1 MPLILSL
8 THVFKQEES
17 RPMQIKCYSSEFTP
31 LYHAITERKQK
42 TFMKLVC
49 SGPEEKVVG
58 MHMIGRGCDE
68 ILQVGK
74 DKNLPG
80 LAERRKQNHYLF
92 LGLASIVGHW
102 G

>member
-1 MPLILSL
+1 
-8 THVFKQEES
+8 
-17 RPMQIKCYSSEFTP
+17 
-31 LYHAITERKQK
+31 
-42 TFMKLVC
+42 LVC

-80 LAERRKQNHYLF
+80 LAERRKQNNYLF
-92 LGLASIVGHW
+92 LGLAQLWVIGVERRDRKSLTKNCLSS
-102 G
+102 